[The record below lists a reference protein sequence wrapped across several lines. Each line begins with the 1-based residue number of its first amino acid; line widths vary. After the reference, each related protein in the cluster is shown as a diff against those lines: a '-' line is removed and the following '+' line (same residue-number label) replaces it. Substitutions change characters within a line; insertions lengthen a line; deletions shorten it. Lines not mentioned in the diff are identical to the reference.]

1 MKGDFLMSQ
10 PVTTN
15 PFIIMMIN
23 MTVVF
28 IVLVSLSVLINVI
41 HMIDPTKE
49 PEVKDA
55 GGGDEEVKNETAA
68 IVSKLQQNPAPAPV
82 IEEGISPEV
91 IAAISAAIAC
101 YGISGQVRAVRVV
114 NPNRSAWRQNA
125 LTGGL
130 TNV

>member
-1 MKGDFLMSQ
+1 MSQ

-15 PFIIMMIN
+15 PFIIMFIN

-28 IVLVSLSVLINVI
+28 VVLVSLSFLIKLI
-41 HMIDPTKE
+41 HFIDPTKE

-55 GGGDEEVKNETAA
+55 GGGENEVANETAA
-68 IVSKLQQNPAPAPV
+68 IVARIKQNPAPEPEPV

-101 YGISGQVRAVRVV
+101 CGISGQVRAVRVV
-114 NPNRSAWRQNA
+114 NPTRSAWRQNA
-125 LTGGL
+125 LTSGL

>member
-1 MKGDFLMSQ
+1 MSQ

-15 PFIIMMIN
+15 PLIIMFIN

-28 IVLVSLSVLINVI
+28 VVLVSLSFLINLI

-55 GGGDEEVKNETAA
+55 GGDADESARETEA
-68 IVSKLQQNPAPAPV
+68 IVSRLKETPPAPAPV
-82 IEEGISPEV
+82 IEEGIPPEIVAV
-91 IAAISAAIAC
+91 IMASIAS
-101 YGISGQVRAVRVV
+101 YGVTAGQVRAVRMASSS
-114 NPNRSAWRQNA
+114 RSAWRQNA
-125 LTGGL
+125 LTSGL

>member
-1 MKGDFLMSQ
+1 MSQ

-15 PFIIMMIN
+15 PLIIMFIN

-28 IVLVSLSVLINVI
+28 VVLISLSFLIKLI

-55 GGGDEEVKNETAA
+55 GGGADEVKNETAA
-68 IVSKLQQNPAPAPV
+68 IVARLKENPAPAPA

-101 YGISGQVRAVRVV
+101 CGISGQVRAVRVV

-125 LTGGL
+125 LTSGL

>member
-1 MKGDFLMSQ
+1 MSQ

-15 PFIIMMIN
+15 PLIIMCIN

-28 IVLVSLSVLINVI
+28 VVLVSLSFLIKLI

-55 GGGDEEVKNETAA
+55 GGDENEAAKETAA
-68 IVSKLQQNPAPAPV
+68 IVARLKENPAPAPV
-82 IEEGISPEV
+82 IEQGISPEV

-101 YGISGQVRAVRVV
+101 SGISGTVRAVRVA
-114 NPNRSAWRQNA
+114 NNSHSTWRQSSPYKQI
-125 LTGGL
+125 
-130 TNV
+130 

>member
-1 MKGDFLMSQ
+1 MSQ

-15 PFIIMMIN
+15 PLIIMCIN

-28 IVLVSLSVLINVI
+28 VVLVSLSFLIKLI
-41 HMIDPTKE
+41 HMIDPTKV

-55 GGGDEEVKNETAA
+55 GGDEKETANETAA
-68 IVSKLQQNPAPAPV
+68 IISRLKENPAPAPAPV

-101 YGISGQVRAVRVV
+101 CGISGQVRAVRVV

-125 LTGGL
+125 LTSGL